1 MAMKNNELREKIR
14 KNIKEEIAVSN
25 IRKEF
30 DMKTNKNRKILYAIS
45 SICAVFILG
54 IGIFIGTGKMN
65 NTGLE
70 IGKTEVNINKEESL
84 VVELNINKLKVMEMA
99 DLDADI
105 KTIDI
110 DKLPEEFKFMEI
122 SLIPEEYEFENI
134 HTVYTRENINIE
146 EYNILHDYIL
156 NYKKDDLNNIKIAF
170 SKVEQPLR
178 DYFIQEGDK
187 ISKIGD
193 VELKISQWEE
203 MYIVTFEY
211 EDIYFDIETTGITEN
226 QLVDLL
232 ESLINNVKNVNKV
245 MEEKDININ
254 QEPTEI
260 TTTNYPTYYSGK
272 YIDNNGNNV
281 ILLYED
287 NPENRKQICNIL
299 GITES
304 KTIFKKAEYT
314 YEYLIKLQ
322 NKISEKMQNKE
333 LPFVTSS
340 SLMEDK
346 NNIKVTVKSNSISDW
361 NKIKELDTIGGALD
375 IQYETNNI
383 GTEELV
389 TTE

>member
-54 IGIFIGTGKMN
+54 IGIFIETGKMN

-70 IGKTEVNINKEESL
+70 IGKTEVNKNKEESL
-84 VVELNINKLKVMEMA
+84 VVELNINKLKIMEML

-110 DKLPEEFKFMEI
+110 DKLPEEFKFMENL
-122 SLIPEEYEFENI
+122 LIPEEYEFENSY
-134 HTVYTRENINIE
+134 TVYTRENINIE

-156 NYKKDDLNNIKIAF
+156 NYRKDDLNDIKIAF
-170 SKVEQPLR
+170 SKVEKPLR
-178 DYFIQEGDK
+178 DYFIQDGDK

-193 VELKISQWEE
+193 VELNISQWEE

-232 ESLINNVKNVNKV
+232 ESLINNVKNVN
-245 MEEKDININ
+245 
-254 QEPTEI
+254 
-260 TTTNYPTYYSGK
+260 
-272 YIDNNGNNV
+272 
-281 ILLYED
+281 
-287 NPENRKQICNIL
+287 
-299 GITES
+299 
-304 KTIFKKAEYT
+304 
-314 YEYLIKLQ
+314 
-322 NKISEKMQNKE
+322 
-333 LPFVTSS
+333 
-340 SLMEDK
+340 
-346 NNIKVTVKSNSISDW
+346 
-361 NKIKELDTIGGALD
+361 
-375 IQYETNNI
+375 NI

>member
-110 DKLPEEFKFMEI
+110 DKLPEEFKFMENL
-122 SLIPEEYEFENI
+122 LIPEGYEFENI

-254 QEPTEI
+254 EEPTQI

-287 NPENRKQICNIL
+287 SPENRKQICNIL

-346 NNIKVTVKSNSISDW
+346 NNIKVTVTSNSISDW